1 MVKPSMEYV
10 LLNLSKPAGKLNV
23 IPACPSDAQLEN
35 NVDVFVLST
44 LDTVT
49 VINPPLIVNDVFV
62 PVPKS
67 CALFWKPYT

>member
-1 MVKPSMEYV
+1 MEYV

-35 NVDVFVLST
+35 NVDVFALST

-49 VINPPLIVNDVFV
+49 V
-62 PVPKS
+62 S
-67 CALFWKPYT
+67 YTHLTLPTIYSV